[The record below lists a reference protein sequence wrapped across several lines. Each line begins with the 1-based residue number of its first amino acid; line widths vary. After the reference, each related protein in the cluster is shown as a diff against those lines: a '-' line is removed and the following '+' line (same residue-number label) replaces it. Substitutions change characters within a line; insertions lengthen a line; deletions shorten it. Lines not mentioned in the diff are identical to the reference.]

1 MYSDE
6 QDVDDLQINALHRV
20 ILTKVDDK
28 GDQQLV
34 NYKGLEGEEH
44 TEVLRIQPFGFS
56 SVPPKDSEALV
67 ASLGTRDMPVV
78 LGAEHPDHRP
88 KDLKDGAFR
97 AYDKSGA
104 YMESDGEGNMM
115 MKNSKG
121 TFKLDKD
128 GNIAV
133 EGKNLKL
140 KGAIEIEGD
149 INHKGSLTSTGEHKA
164 SAHV

>member
-1 MYSDE
+1 MYHDE
-6 QDVDDLQINALHRV
+6 IDVDDLQINALHRV

-88 KDLKDGAFR
+88 KNLKDGAFR
-97 AYDKSGA
+97 NYDKSGA
-104 YMESDGEGNMM
+104 YVESDGEGNMT
-115 MKNSKG
+115 MKNAKG
-121 TFKLDKD
+121 TFKMDKD
-128 GNIAV
+128 GNITA
-133 EGKNLKL
+133 EGKSLTF
-140 KGAIEIEGD
+140 KGPITIEGD
-149 INHKGSLTSTGEHKA
+149 IDHKGNLTSTGNHKA
-164 SAHV
+164 AAHV